1 MLLGE
6 ILSRSYVG
14 IQWLTSL
21 PVQVSFELPDPM
33 FCIQCWHNDYEK
45 RKDIS
50 IQPHFVKISCYTDFA
65 TRIIQNFAGTLRAF
79 SYERNWPGWPAYRDE
94 FRLEFIW
101 ENSAGFRDE
110 KRPKILGT
118 SFGAKLVKQNKNGET
133 QPSYYFCAYYGFGNP
148 FSCITTVKRVANDV
162 ENSSGKAKRRHLAAL
177 FFMFKANGQAPVRAV
192 QCLPN

>member
-21 PVQVSFELPDPM
+21 PVQVSFELPDPV
-33 FCIQCWHNDYEK
+33 FCIQCWHNYYEK

-50 IQPHFVKISCYTDFA
+50 IQPHFVKIRCYTDFA
-65 TRIIQNFAGTLRAF
+65 TRIIRNFAGTLRAS
-79 SYERNWPGWPAYRDE
+79 SYERNLPGWPAYRNE

-101 ENSAGFRDE
+101 ENSARFPKWEKAEDPGDE
-110 KRPKILGT
+110 FWREIRKT
-118 SFGAKLVKQNKNGET
+118 KQRWRNAT
-133 QPSYYFCAYYGFGNP
+133 YYGFGNP